1 MKQKIYNIG
10 INLLIALFVFI
21 SVILPIFGPPIRR
34 WIQDSNKSP
43 EQIAR
48 ETHERLMKND
58 DYAFGYD
65 DGYEDGYLDGID
77 EVLSM
82 LEHHGEEDTLNYYS

>member
-34 WIQDSNKSP
+34 WIQDSNKPP

-48 ETHERLMKND
+48 ETHERLMKMM
-58 DYAFGYD
+58 
-65 DGYEDGYLDGID
+65 IT
-77 EVLSM
+77 LS
-82 LEHHGEEDTLNYYS
+82 DTMMDMKTVIWTGSMKFFPC